1 MTLRAERDEQNKGN
15 GNPFLS
21 IKEAALSC
29 RISPGHTELYL
40 PTITQPCLWSL
51 KEHLVPTGLCRWPQM
66 EGKYSGEGEGWERE
80 RKQKEMENSASSII
94 ALVGTGTA
102 VKKGSR
108 MQRGSGRREFFLLD
122 FHMPKAGSFCGCKT
136 ACL

>member
-1 MTLRAERDEQNKGN
+1 
-15 GNPFLS
+15 
-21 IKEAALSC
+21 
-29 RISPGHTELYL
+29 
-40 PTITQPCLWSL
+40 
-51 KEHLVPTGLCRWPQM
+51 M

-122 FHMPKAGSFCGCKT
+122 FHMPKAGSFCDCKT